1 MISKSILNIDEEK
14 LINSKSNID
23 NDLNISQHKLEYLES
38 IKSSL
43 DLISRTEDKLYKTP
57 KQRVI
62 LDSPLKIIKFCLKS
76 LRKRPS

>member
-1 MISKSILNIDEEK
+1 MIAKSILNIDEEK

-23 NDLNISQHKLEYLES
+23 NDLDTSQHKLEYLES
-38 IKSSL
+38 VKSSL
-43 DLISRTEDKLYKTP
+43 DLVSRTESKLYESP

-76 LRKRPS
+76 LRKRPN